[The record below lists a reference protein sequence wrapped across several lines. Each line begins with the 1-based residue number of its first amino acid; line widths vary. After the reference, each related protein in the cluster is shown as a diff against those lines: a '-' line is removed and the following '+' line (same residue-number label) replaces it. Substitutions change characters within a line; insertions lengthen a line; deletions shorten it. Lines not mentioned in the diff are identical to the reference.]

1 MLTQQKKEIWR
12 IQHFEGDTRLG
23 VFGDY
28 YSEKEALDAVEF
40 FQMTDTQPR
49 RFDYRIVHFTKTK

>member
-28 YSEKEALDAVEF
+28 YSEKEALDAVKF
-40 FQMTDTQPR
+40 FQMTDTQSE
-49 RFDYRIVHFTKTK
+49 RFDYRIVHFTKVK

>member
-28 YSEKEALDAVEF
+28 HSEKEALDAVKF
-40 FQMTDTQPR
+40 FQMTDTQQR

>member
-12 IQHFEGDTRLG
+12 IQHFEGDTRLS

-28 YSEKEALDAVEF
+28 YSEKEALDAVKF
-40 FQMTDTQPR
+40 FQMTDTQSE
-49 RFDYRIVHFTKTK
+49 RFDYRIVHFTKVK